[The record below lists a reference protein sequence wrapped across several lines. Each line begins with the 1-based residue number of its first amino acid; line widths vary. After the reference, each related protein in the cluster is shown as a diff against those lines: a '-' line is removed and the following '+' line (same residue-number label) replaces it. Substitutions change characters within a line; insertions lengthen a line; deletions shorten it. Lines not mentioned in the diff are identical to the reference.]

1 MSRESCG
8 AIASPARP
16 SEGRGPSGGWYG
28 DGDAGG
34 IVIGAAACLCLC
46 ALTLWFWFSVLRSR
60 DVAVAGRGFGLLYW
74 LKTRNKIRLVF
85 LWAVGATRGMCW
97 ARPASNGN
105 GYLYPNCIAI
115 ASERTCVNMCCAR
128 RAHPRAQSSRALR
141 SIEQLP
147 GLAISIRDTRLS
159 ASRGTIIPC
168 ACTAFCTNS
177 FILLFGFIVAV
188 AGTAQR
194 NGDAALPEL

>member
-8 AIASPARP
+8 ATIASPARP

-28 DGDAGG
+28 DAGG
-34 IVIGAAACLCLC
+34 IVIIGAAAACLCAPL
-46 ALTLWFWFSVLRSR
+46 VLRSR